1 MKSIKAPM
9 GGVYRQEFIKC
20 NNPRCKKCS
29 EGGSHGPY
37 WYRFWWEDGKT
48 RKEYIGKNLPL
59 PKTPDE
65 DLPKTEES
73 LPKTRQKAL
82 GKALPKTKEEIV
94 ERAVAYIQECHHR
107 GEEPSVAEVA
117 EVVGGHPNHLGRWVK
132 DATGLEA
139 QLIRTGG
146 GKRSRRYLKS

>member
-9 GGVYRQEFIKC
+9 GGRYRQEFIKC
-20 NNPRCKKCS
+20 NNPRCKKCQ
-29 EGGSHGPY
+29 EGGAHGPY
-37 WYRFWWEDGKT
+37 WYRFWWESGKT

-73 LPKTRQKAL
+73 LPKT
-82 GKALPKTKEEIV
+82 KEEIV
-94 ERAVAYIQECHHR
+94 ERAIEAIKDFHSR
-107 GEEPSVAEVA
+107 GMEPSVSEVA
-117 EVVGGHPNHLGRWVK
+117 EVVGGHPKHLGRWVK

-146 GKRSRRYLKS
+146 GRRARRYLKATD